1 VARVGRRRAGQP
13 STPFG
18 QFLDHQLEHLQL
30 TPAAFAER
38 AGLSVSHVYQ
48 LLRGDRPDPRG
59 TTLRKVAAALG
70 LPDDQLT
77 AAPAQLAAE
86 RGTPVDK
93 ATFFALMSAF
103 PTGVTVV
110 ATLDELGQPR
120 GLTCTAVCSLSAEP
134 PLLLVCI
141 DKRSNTLAALRHT
154 RGFVVN
160 YLLAGRGELSNH
172 FATRGPDKF
181 LHIPW
186 RPTRAGL
193 PWLYADSLAYAE
205 CGVVGEVDGGDHVIF
220 IGRVDGGQSP
230 APGTQ
235 PLTYFRRSYVT
246 WRS

>member
-1 VARVGRRRAGQP
+1 VGRHRSAQP
-13 STPFG
+13 GSEFG
-18 QFLDHQLEHLQL
+18 QFLDHRLAQLGL

-38 AGLSVSHVYQ
+38 AGLSTSHVYQ

-77 AAPAQLAAE
+77 ATPTLDQAE
-86 RGTPVDK
+86 LGTPVDK

-110 ATLDELGQPR
+110 ATLDELGRPR

-141 DKRSNTLAALRHT
+141 DKRSNTLPALRHT

-172 FATRGPDKF
+172 FATRGVDKWV
-181 LHIPW
+181 HIAW
-186 RPTRAGL
+186 RPTRTGL

-205 CGVVGEVDGGDHVIF
+205 CGVIGEVDGGDHVIF
-220 IGRVDGGQSP
+220 IGRVDGGQTP

-235 PLTYFRRSYVT
+235 PWTYVRRSYVT
-246 WRS
+246 WRG